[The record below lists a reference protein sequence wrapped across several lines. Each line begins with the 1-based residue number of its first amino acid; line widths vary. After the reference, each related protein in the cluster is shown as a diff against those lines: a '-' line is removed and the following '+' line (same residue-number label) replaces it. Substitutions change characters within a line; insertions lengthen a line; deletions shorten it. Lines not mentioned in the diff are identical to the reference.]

1 MDAPPLAHRPVFL
14 ALLAIAAGLP
24 SCKKSDEAAGP
35 PPPPA
40 VLVAPAASRKVDIV
54 KSWTGILDG
63 SANVDVRTRVSGY
76 LMKVHYNDGQSVKK
90 GDPLFSIDPR
100 PFEAALRE
108 SEASHLEAVARK
120 TRAEQDVARYIPLA
134 KSNAISRE
142 ELEHAEQSLKSAEA
156 SIEAA
161 LAGIEQAKLSLEFA
175 NVMSEVDGIAGFS
188 NPGVGD
194 LVGPSDPKPLTT
206 ISTVDPI
213 KVKFQVSEQEYLEAK
228 RRHEQSGKPPT
239 DVPDVKVGL
248 ILADRSRHPHEGKMV
263 SISRE
268 VNTQTGTFEV
278 TAHFPNPNNKLRPGQ
293 FARIDAI
300 IATLDAVVV
309 PQRAVSEVQGS
320 YQVAVVADG
329 KAEIRPVKVGPRDG
343 SDWVIES
350 GLKAGETI
358 IVEGIQKV
366 RGGTPVNA
374 SPWTPPAAA
383 QAPQPEAK

>member
-1 MDAPPLAHRPVFL
+1 MDAPSFRPSP
-14 ALLAIAAGLP
+14 ALLAAALFAGGFP
-24 SCKKSDEAAGP
+24 ACKKSDPAAAA

-40 VLVAPAASRKVDIV
+40 VLVAPAGQRKVDIV
-54 KSWTGILDG
+54 RSWTGTLDG

-76 LMKVHYNDGQSVKK
+76 LTKVHYADGQSVKK
-90 GDPLFSIDPR
+90 GDRLFSIDPR

-108 SEASHLEAVARK
+108 AEAAHLEAVARRTK
-120 TRAEQDVARYIPLA
+120 AAQDVERYRPLA
-134 KSNAISRE
+134 ASKAISRE
-142 ELEHAEQSLKSAEA
+142 ELDHAIQALEAAEA
-156 SIEAA
+156 GIEAA
-161 LAGIEQAKLSLEFA
+161 LAGIEQAKLSLAFTEVA
-175 NVMSEVDGIAGFS
+175 SEVDGIAGFA

-228 RRHEQSGKPPT
+228 RRHEQSGKAPT
-239 DVPDVKVGL
+239 DVPDVRVGL

-263 SISRE
+263 GISRE

-293 FARIDAI
+293 FARVDAV

-320 YQVAVVADG
+320 YQIAVVSDG

-350 GLKAGETI
+350 GLKAGETV

-383 QAPQPEAK
+383 QASQPEAK